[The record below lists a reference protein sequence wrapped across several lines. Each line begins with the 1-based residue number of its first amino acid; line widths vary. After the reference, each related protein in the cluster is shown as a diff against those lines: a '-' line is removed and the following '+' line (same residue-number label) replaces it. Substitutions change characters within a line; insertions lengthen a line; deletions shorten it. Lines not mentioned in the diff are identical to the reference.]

1 MVKSENGNA
10 KKGSPGQGERARQEF
25 VSEAEEIIENIFQSL
40 FRLEDQA
47 KEGEFDPE
55 VLNEIF
61 RGAHSLKGIAGMFG
75 LEGISRLSHSLED
88 LLDRL
93 RLGKVALETKVM
105 EILYEG
111 VNNLR
116 SLVEAVGKG
125 EGEDVFSADKMVARI
140 SEHLR
145 AEVLS
150 PQDSPIATLDVDP
163 GFFKSLTEYEEHRLS
178 ENVRKGIPLFRVH
191 AVFSL
196 LDFDQGLTELNQNLK
211 QVGEIITTLP
221 SSQVGS
227 EDEII
232 FDLVVGCREGE
243 EALRGAVRGRKG
255 VSIEPIRVRG
265 PEALK
270 SEGEGG
276 EGEEGGPNGQEE
288 TPGREAGGGE
298 SLKSVSQTVRVSIGK
313 LDRIISIVG
322 ELVLSQAEIGRLAG
336 RLRGEKGQEEIA
348 RGMARANRAL
358 ERKLSELQ
366 QGIME
371 ARMVPLRQLFE
382 RLARVV
388 RQICRENKKEIEL
401 EIYGAD
407 TELDKLIVEEL
418 GDPLMHIIRNSLDHG
433 IETVEER
440 KAAKKLEKGKV
451 VLNAYSLGS
460 HVVVEV
466 EDNGR
471 GIDWRMIRER
481 ARQLGLVETGAEL
494 SEEESWNLLFLP
506 GFSTR
511 EEVTEFSGRGVGLDV
526 VKRNITRISGMIEV
540 RSEPGVGTRFQIT
553 LPITLA
559 IIRVLLVEI
568 FGRMY
573 AIPLTSIQ
581 ENLSVHPS
589 EIRTVEGREVIQLR
603 ERTLPLLRLEQ
614 VFRLSRESEK
624 SENGK
629 NLYVVVVGLAERKLG
644 IVVEDLVGQQDVV
657 IKTLGKLTEIIPG
670 IAGAADLGSQRT
682 ILILDVGRL
691 IEEATRISGPI
702 SPG

>member
-1 MVKSENGNA
+1 M
-10 KKGSPGQGERARQEF
+10 
-25 VSEAEEIIENIFQSL
+25 
-40 FRLEDQA
+40 
-47 KEGEFDPE
+47 
-55 VLNEIF
+55 
-61 RGAHSLKGIAGMFG
+61 KGIAGMFG

-93 RLGKVALETKVM
+93 RLGKVTLEQKVM
-105 EILYEG
+105 EIVYQG
-111 VNNLR
+111 VNGLR
-116 SLVEAVGKG
+116 AQVEAVGRG
-125 EGEDVFSADKMVARI
+125 EGEDVFSADRMVAQI

-145 AEVLS
+145 AEALS
-150 PQDSPIATLDVDP
+150 PEESPLARLEMDSS
-163 GFFKSLTEYEEHRLS
+163 FFKSLTEYEEHRLA

-196 LDFDQGLTELNQNLK
+196 LDFDRGLTELNQDLK
-211 QVGEIITTLP
+211 KVGEIITTLP
-221 SSQVGS
+221 SSQPGK
-227 EDEII
+227 EDEIV
-232 FDLVVGCREGE
+232 FDLIVGCKQ
-243 EALRGAVRGRKG
+243 GAEVVRNAVGGQSG
-255 VSIEPIRVRG
+255 VSVEPILVRG
-265 PEALK
+265 PAK
-270 SEGEGG
+270 PPPAGGGEGG
-276 EGEEGGPNGQEE
+276 EAGGEEQGEKE
-288 TPGREAGGGE
+288 SSGREEPPERESGGAE
-298 SLKSVSQTVRVSIGK
+298 SLKSVSQTVRVDIGK
-313 LDRIISIVG
+313 LDRIISVVG
-322 ELVLSQAEIGRLAG
+322 ELVLSHAEIGRLAD
-336 RLRGEKGQEEIA
+336 RIRGEKGLEDISRE
-348 RGMARANRAL
+348 MYRANRTL
-358 ERKLSELQ
+358 ERKLAELQ

-388 RQICRENKKEIEL
+388 RQICRESGKEVEL

-433 IETVEER
+433 IEETEER
-440 KAAKKLEKGKV
+440 KQAKKLEAGKI

-471 GIDWRMIRER
+471 GIDWRQVKER
-481 ARQLGLVETGAEL
+481 ARKLGLVDPGSDP
-494 SEEESWNLLFLP
+494 SEEESPNLLFLP

-511 EEVTEFSGRGVGLDV
+511 EEVTALSGRGVGLDV

-540 RSEPGVGTRFQIT
+540 RSELGIGTRFQIT

-568 FGRMY
+568 LGRVY
-573 AIPLTSIQ
+573 GIPLTSIQ
-581 ENLSVHPS
+581 ENLAIQAS

-614 VFRLSRESEK
+614 IFQLASREAA
-624 SENGK
+624 SENGRG
-629 NLYVVVVGLAERKLG
+629 LYVVVVGLAERKIG

-657 IKTLGKLTEIIPG
+657 IKPLGKLTEIVPG
-670 IAGAADLGSQRT
+670 VAGAADLGSQRT

-691 IEEATRISGPI
+691 IEEATRMGGSVTAV
-702 SPG
+702 